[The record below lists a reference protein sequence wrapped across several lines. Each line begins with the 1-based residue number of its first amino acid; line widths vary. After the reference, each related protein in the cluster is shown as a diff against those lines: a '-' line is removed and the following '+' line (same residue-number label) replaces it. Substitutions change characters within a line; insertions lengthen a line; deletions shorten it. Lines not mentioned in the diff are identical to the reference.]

1 MINLDAISKHLRRMI
16 VRGLAGGG
24 CGHIGSS
31 MSLVE
36 ILRVLYDDVLRYR
49 SDEPKWPDRDRLILS
64 KGHGCLALYSI
75 LADKGF
81 IPVEALDTCT
91 RKGSILGGHPDT
103 KCPGVECATGALGH
117 GLAIGVGMALELRY
131 QAHLKTQHRAVFLDD
146 GVSHHPPR
154 VFVIMGDGEI
164 QEGSVWEAAMHA
176 ARHGLSN
183 LTVVVDFNGF
193 QSAGPS
199 EPFLEPSGD
208 VVSAHDTLRDKW
220 EAFGFAVWEQN
231 GHSVDQLRYRFDYG
245 NCAND
250 VPTAIICHTV
260 KGKGLPWAEND
271 PHWHHRPEIGPEL
284 IAQMN
289 EALA

>member
-1 MINLDAISKHLRRMI
+1 MTDLDARSKHLRRLI

-36 ILRVLYDDVLRYR
+36 ILRVLYDDVANVP
-49 SDEPKWPDRDRLILS
+49 SPAHPDWPDRDRIILS
-64 KGHGCLALYSI
+64 KGHGSLALYAI
-75 LADKGF
+75 LADSGF
-81 IPVEALDTCT
+81 FPVEALDTCT

-131 QAHLKTQHRAVFLDD
+131 QAHLKTQHLAAFLDV
-146 GVSHHPPR
+146 GVAYHPSR

-176 ARHGLSN
+176 ARHELSN
-183 LTVVVDFNGF
+183 LTVVVDYNKL

-199 EPFLEPSGD
+199 ADFVEPLW
-208 VVSAHDTLRDKW
+208 AKW
-220 EAFGFAVWEQN
+220 EAFGFDAYCCN
-231 GHSVDQLRYRFDYG
+231 GH
-245 NCAND
+245 D
-250 VPTAIICHTV
+250 VVALPNFLSHRNSMQPVAVICQTT
-260 KGKGLPWAEND
+260 KGKGLPFAEND

-284 IAQMN
+284 IAKMN

>member
-1 MINLDAISKHLRRMI
+1 MTLDARSKHLRRLI

-36 ILRVLYDDVLRYR
+36 ILRVLYDDVANVP
-49 SDEPKWPDRDRLILS
+49 SPASPDWPNRDRIILS
-64 KGHGCLALYSI
+64 KGHGSLALYAI
-75 LADKGF
+75 LADSGF
-81 IPVEALDTCT
+81 FPVEALDTCT
-91 RKGSILGGHPDT
+91 RDGSILGGHPDT

-131 QAHLKTQHRAVFLDD
+131 QAFLKTQHCAAFFGDV
-146 GVSHHPPR
+146 VYHPPR
-154 VFVIMGDGEI
+154 VFVVMGDGEM

-176 ARHGLSN
+176 ARHKLSN
-183 LTVVVDFNGF
+183 LTVVVDYNKL

-199 EPFLEPSGD
+199 EPFLDP
-208 VVSAHDTLRDKW
+208 LLQKW
-220 EAFGFAVWEQN
+220 LAFGFMPRSVFGHDLQGLRAV
-231 GHSVDQLRYRFDYG
+231 FDG
-245 NCAND
+245 LWTD
-250 VPTAIICHTV
+250 GPPTAIICDTI
-260 KGKGLPWAEND
+260 KGFGLPFAEND

-289 EALA
+289 EALR

>member
-1 MINLDAISKHLRRMI
+1 MAELDARSKHLRRLI

-36 ILRVLYDDVLRYR
+36 ILRVLYDDVANVR
-49 SDEPKWPDRDRLILS
+49 PIQPNWPDRDRIILS
-64 KGHGCLALYSI
+64 KGHGSLALYAI
-75 LADKGF
+75 LADSGF
-81 IPVEALDTCT
+81 FPVEALDTCT

-117 GLAIGVGMALELRY
+117 GLSIGVGMALELRH
-131 QAHLKTQHRAVFLDD
+131 QKRP
-146 GVSHHPPR
+146 SR
-154 VFVIMGDGEI
+154 VFVVMGDGEI

-176 ARHGLSN
+176 ARHGLNN
-183 LTVVVDFNGF
+183 LTAIVDFNVL
-193 QSAGPS
+193 QSAGS
-199 EPFLEPSGD
+199 SIPFLKN
-208 VVSAHDTLRDKW
+208 VADKW
-220 EAFGFAVWEQN
+220 EAFGFICHTTVN
-231 GHSVDQLRYRFDYG
+231 GHDVDSLRHRMQWRSGDG
-245 NCAND
+245 PN
-250 VPTAIICHTV
+250 VIICRTV

-289 EALA
+289 EELA